1 MSRTTPP
8 SRSAETRDALIAA
21 AMHEFAAR
29 GFDSVSTRE
38 IAIRAGANQALIGYH
53 FGGKEGL
60 YLAVFESMRNQIQA
74 RLDPFVGA
82 IEQHLASPAKG
93 ASTRKQRADS
103 LERLLQILDA
113 MAALFADEAS
123 APWSQLIVRE
133 QQNPTRAFNLLY
145 EGFMGRVLG
154 ALTALARRIR
164 PDDLDEAEARL
175 LVVTCI
181 GQVFAFRTARA
192 GVLRHLG
199 WRTIGPEQ
207 LAAIRRRI
215 RANVTAML
223 LAKESP

>member
-1 MSRTTPP
+1 MSGTTPP

-38 IAIRAGANQALIGYH
+38 IASRASANQALIGYH

-93 ASTRKQRADS
+93 ASIRKQRADS
-103 LERLLQILDA
+103 LERLLQMLDA

-133 QQNPTRAFNLLY
+133 QQNPTRAFNVLY

-154 ALTALARRIR
+154 TLTALVRRIR
-164 PDDLDEAEARL
+164 PDDLDDEARL
-175 LVVTCI
+175 LVVTCV

-192 GVLRHLG
+192 GILRHLG
-199 WRTIGPEQ
+199 WHTIGPEQ

-215 RANVTAML
+215 RSNVTAML
-223 LAKESP
+223 LAKDGA

>member
-1 MSRTTPP
+1 MDKSQLP
-8 SRSAETRDALIAA
+8 SRSADTRDALIAA
-21 AMHEFAAR
+21 ATHEFAAR

-38 IAIRAGANQALIGYH
+38 IATRAGANQALIGYH

-60 YLAVFESMRNQIQA
+60 YLAVFESMRARIQA
-74 RLDPFVGA
+74 RLDPFVSA
-82 IEQHLASPAKG
+82 IEQHLAVPTKG
-93 ASTRKQRADS
+93 AATRKQRADS
-103 LERLLQILDA
+103 LERLLQMLDA

-154 ALTALARRIR
+154 TLTALVHRIR
-164 PDDLDEAEARL
+164 PDDLDDTEARL

-215 RANVTAML
+215 RSNVTAML
-223 LAKESP
+223 LARDSS

>member
-1 MSRTTPP
+1 MDPTPAP

-38 IAIRAGANQALIGYH
+38 IATRAGANQALIGYH

-60 YLAVFESMRNQIQA
+60 YLAVFESMRAQIQA

-82 IEQHLASPAKG
+82 IEKHLATPTK
-93 ASTRKQRADS
+93 ASSIRKQRADS
-103 LERLLQILDA
+103 LERLLQMLDA

-133 QQNPTRAFNLLY
+133 QQNPSPAFNLLY

-154 ALTALARRIR
+154 TLTALVRRIR
-164 PDDLDEAEARL
+164 PDDLDETDARL
-175 LVVTCI
+175 LVATCI

-192 GVLRHLG
+192 GILRHLG
-199 WRTIGPEQ
+199 WRTIGSDQ

-215 RANVTAML
+215 RSNVTAML
-223 LAKESP
+223 LAKD